1 MVAASSVT
9 AAVAVPAI
17 NVAIDQ
23 RMKLSP
29 SPIKNHIT
37 QVLNCQNQ
45 DVQDLRIFRI
55 FIVDS
60 RQ

>member
-17 NVAIDQ
+17 NVAIAQ

-29 SPIKNHIT
+29 STIKNHIT